1 MIKIDFGK
9 TELIKNKDM
18 TNLSNLSTTSEVKNA
33 QTSTEET
40 EIVHVPKSQVNE
52 VKQYLTNKAQK
63 QKVREV
69 ASIAIFECKST
80 ASIPLAQSKIAA
92 GLPSPVQDYTE
103 QSIDFNEYLIRN
115 PNTTFV
121 VKVASLSMLGAG
133 IDVDD
138 DLIVDRSI
146 EAKNR
151 NIVVALVDNDF
162 TVKRLMIEGDRR
174 WLQAENPEFPDIHF
188 QDGQEMVIWGVVTRV
203 IKNLK

>member
-1 MIKIDFGK
+1 
-9 TELIKNKDM
+9 M
-18 TNLSNLSTTSEVKNA
+18 TDLTHFSTTNDVNNESSA
-33 QTSTEET
+33 IEET
-40 EIVHVPKSQVNE
+40 EVIRIPKSQVNE
-52 VKQYLTNKAQK
+52 VKQYLSNKAQK

-69 ASIAIFECKST
+69 ASIAIFECKSS
-80 ASIPLAQSKIAA
+80 ASIPFAQSKIAA
-92 GLPSPVQDYTE
+92 GLPSPVQEYTE

>member
-1 MIKIDFGK
+1 
-9 TELIKNKDM
+9 M
-18 TNLSNLSTTSEVKNA
+18 TDSTNFNSTLKAINPSSTSE
-33 QTSTEET
+33 EDT
-40 EIVHVPKSQVNE
+40 EIVRVPKSQVNE
-52 VKQYLTNKAQK
+52 VKQYLNNKAQK
-63 QKVREV
+63 QKIREV
-69 ASIAIFECKST
+69 ASISIFECKTS
-80 ASIPLAQSKIAA
+80 AAIPLAQSKIAA

-146 EAKNR
+146 PAKNR

-162 TVKRLMIEGDRR
+162 TVKRLMMDGEKK

-188 QDGQEMVIWGVVTRV
+188 NDGQEMVIWGVVTRV

>member
-1 MIKIDFGK
+1 
-9 TELIKNKDM
+9 M
-18 TNLSNLSTTSEVKNA
+18 TNSANLNRTSEVINLS
-33 QTSTEET
+33 STPDEDT
-40 EIVHVPKSQVNE
+40 EIVRVPKSQVNE
-52 VKQYLTNKAQK
+52 VKQYLNNKAQK
-63 QKVREV
+63 QKIREV
-69 ASIAIFECKST
+69 ASISIFECKTS
-80 ASIPLAQSKIAA
+80 AAIPLAQSKIAA

-146 EAKNR
+146 PAKNR

-162 TVKRLMIEGDRR
+162 TVKRLMIEGEKK

-188 QDGQEMVIWGVVTRV
+188 NDGQEMVIWGVVTRV

>member
-1 MIKIDFGK
+1 
-9 TELIKNKDM
+9 M
-18 TNLSNLSTTSEVKNA
+18 TDLTHFSTTNDVNNESSA
-33 QTSTEET
+33 IEET
-40 EIVHVPKSQVNE
+40 EVIRIPKSQVNE
-52 VKQYLTNKAQK
+52 VKQYLSNKAQK

-69 ASIAIFECKST
+69 ASISIFECKSS
-80 ASIPLAQSKIAA
+80 ASIPFAQSKIAA
-92 GLPSPVQDYTE
+92 GLPSPVQEYTE

>member
-1 MIKIDFGK
+1 
-9 TELIKNKDM
+9 M
-18 TNLSNLSTTSEVKNA
+18 TNSANLNRTSEVINLSL
-33 QTSTEET
+33 TSDEDT
-40 EIVHVPKSQVNE
+40 EIVRVPKSQVNE
-52 VKQYLTNKAQK
+52 VKQYLNNKAQK
-63 QKVREV
+63 QKIREV
-69 ASIAIFECKST
+69 ASISIFECKTS
-80 ASIPLAQSKIAA
+80 AAIPLAQSKIAA

-146 EAKNR
+146 PAKNR

-162 TVKRLMIEGDRR
+162 TVKRLMIEGEKK

-188 QDGQEMVIWGVVTRV
+188 NDGQEMVIWGVVTRV

>member
-1 MIKIDFGK
+1 M
-9 TELIKNKDM
+9 NP
-18 TNLSNLSTTSEVKNA
+18 SSTSE
-33 QTSTEET
+33 EDT
-40 EIVHVPKSQVNE
+40 EIVRVPKSQVNE
-52 VKQYLTNKAQK
+52 VKQYLNNKAQK
-63 QKVREV
+63 HKIREV
-69 ASIAIFECKST
+69 ASISIFECKTS

-146 EAKNR
+146 PAKNR

-162 TVKRLMIEGDRR
+162 TVKRLMMDGEKK

-188 QDGQEMVIWGVVTRV
+188 NDGQEMVIWGVVTRV

>member
-1 MIKIDFGK
+1 MPSHFNVK
-9 TELIKNKDM
+9 
-18 TNLSNLSTTSEVKNA
+18 SEAINTPSESDEA
-33 QTSTEET
+33 L
-40 EIVHVPKSQVNE
+40 EIVHIPQSQVNE
-52 VKQYLTNKAQK
+52 VKQYLT
-63 QKVREV
+63 QKVQMQKVKEI
-69 ASIAIFECKST
+69 ASIAIFEAKTS

-92 GLPSPVQDYTE
+92 GLPSPAQDYIE

-115 PNTTFV
+115 PNTTFI

-162 TVKRLMIEGDRR
+162 TVKRLMIEGDQK

-188 QDGQEMVIWGVVTRV
+188 NEGQEMVIWGVVTRV

>member
-1 MIKIDFGK
+1 
-9 TELIKNKDM
+9 M
-18 TNLSNLSTTSEVKNA
+18 TNSANLNSTLKAINPSSTSE
-33 QTSTEET
+33 EDT
-40 EIVHVPKSQVNE
+40 EIVRVPKSQVNE
-52 VKQYLTNKAQK
+52 VKQYLNNKAQK
-63 QKVREV
+63 QKIREV
-69 ASIAIFECKST
+69 ASISIFECKTS

-146 EAKNR
+146 PAKNR

-162 TVKRLMIEGDRR
+162 TVKRLMMDGEKK

-188 QDGQEMVIWGVVTRV
+188 NDGQEMVIWGVVTRV

>member
-1 MIKIDFGK
+1 
-9 TELIKNKDM
+9 M
-18 TNLSNLSTTSEVKNA
+18 TNSSNFNITNTVIDPSSTT
-33 QTSTEET
+33 EEDT
-40 EIVHVPKSQVNE
+40 EIIRVPKSQLNE
-52 VKQYLTNKAQK
+52 VKQYLSHKSQRQK
-63 QKVREV
+63 IKEV
-69 ASIAIFECKST
+69 ASICIFECKTSAT
-80 ASIPLAQSKIAA
+80 IPLAQSKIAA
-92 GLPSPVQDYTE
+92 GLPSPAQDYTE

-146 EAKNR
+146 QAKNR

-162 TVKRLMIEGDRR
+162 TVKRLIIEGEQK

-188 QDGQEMVIWGVVTRV
+188 HDGQEMVIWGVVTRV

>member
-1 MIKIDFGK
+1 MTISSNSNVTNEVVYSSSDTHEELEMIHI
-9 TELIKNKDM
+9 
-18 TNLSNLSTTSEVKNA
+18 
-33 QTSTEET
+33 
-40 EIVHVPKSQVNE
+40 PKSKVNE
-52 VKQYLTNKAQK
+52 VKQYLTQKAQMK
-63 QKVREV
+63 KVQEI
-69 ASIAIFECKST
+69 ASIAVFEAKTSI
-80 ASIPLAQSKIAA
+80 SIPLAQTKIAA
-92 GLPSPVQDYTE
+92 GLPSPVQDHTE

-162 TVKRLMIEGDRR
+162 TVKRLMIDGDKK

-188 QDGQEMVIWGVVTRV
+188 NEGQKMLIWGVVTRV

>member
-1 MIKIDFGK
+1 
-9 TELIKNKDM
+9 M
-18 TNLSNLSTTSEVKNA
+18 TNSANLNSTLKAINPSSTSE
-33 QTSTEET
+33 EDT
-40 EIVHVPKSQVNE
+40 EIVRVPKSQVNE
-52 VKQYLTNKAQK
+52 VKQYLNNKAQK
-63 QKVREV
+63 HKIREV
-69 ASIAIFECKST
+69 ASISIFECKTS

-146 EAKNR
+146 PAKNR

-162 TVKRLMIEGDRR
+162 TVKRLMMDGEKK

-188 QDGQEMVIWGVVTRV
+188 NDGQEMVIWGVVTRV

>member
-1 MIKIDFGK
+1 
-9 TELIKNKDM
+9 M
-18 TNLSNLSTTSEVKNA
+18 TNSANLNCTSEVINLS
-33 QTSTEET
+33 STPDEDT
-40 EIVHVPKSQVNE
+40 EIVRVPKSQVNE
-52 VKQYLTNKAQK
+52 VKQYLNNKAQK
-63 QKVREV
+63 QKIREV
-69 ASIAIFECKST
+69 ASISIFECKTS
-80 ASIPLAQSKIAA
+80 AAIPLAQSKIAA

-146 EAKNR
+146 PAKNR

-162 TVKRLMIEGDRR
+162 TVKRLMIEGEKK

-188 QDGQEMVIWGVVTRV
+188 NDGQEMVIWGVVTRV

>member
-1 MIKIDFGK
+1 
-9 TELIKNKDM
+9 M
-18 TNLSNLSTTSEVKNA
+18 TNSANLNRTSKVINLS
-33 QTSTEET
+33 STPDEDT
-40 EIVHVPKSQVNE
+40 EIVRVPKSQVNE
-52 VKQYLTNKAQK
+52 VKQYLNNKAQK
-63 QKVREV
+63 QKIREV
-69 ASIAIFECKST
+69 ASISIFECKTS
-80 ASIPLAQSKIAA
+80 AAIPLAQSKIAA

-146 EAKNR
+146 PAKNR

-162 TVKRLMIEGDRR
+162 TVKRLMIEGEKK

-188 QDGQEMVIWGVVTRV
+188 NDGQEMVIWGVVTRV

>member
-1 MIKIDFGK
+1 
-9 TELIKNKDM
+9 M
-18 TNLSNLSTTSEVKNA
+18 TMPSHFNVKSEAINTPSESDEA
-33 QTSTEET
+33 L
-40 EIVHVPKSQVNE
+40 EIVHIPQSQVNE
-52 VKQYLTNKAQK
+52 VKQYLT
-63 QKVREV
+63 QKVQMQKVKEI
-69 ASIAIFECKST
+69 ASIAIFEAKTS

-92 GLPSPVQDYTE
+92 GLPSPAQDYIE

-115 PNTTFV
+115 PNTTFI

-162 TVKRLMIEGDRR
+162 TVKRLMIEGDQK

-188 QDGQEMVIWGVVTRV
+188 NEGQEMVIWGVVTRV